1 MKKRSF
7 TELKKSMT
15 FEELNKFCKKVTEE
29 YAKSEAQFARSYF
42 CEHYNISEQ
51 CFYKVL
57 EYAVVTNIVE
67 DYIVTKMLNK
77 AIENQNLH
85 SSGAGARSVA
95 KYARMFNQRC
105 AFIAATIPKEEVM
118 RIATDFANNPDISKQ
133 DIATA
138 NGISR
143 KVLELVLE
151 RAIEEN
157 IVDDKIFEAIIERS
171 LSKNNSQDA
180 KDYFLGLKKKRE
192 ANKKGITL
200 E

>member
-95 KYARMFNQRC
+95 KYARMLNQRC
-105 AFIAATIPKEEVM
+105 AFVAATIPKEEVM
-118 RIATDFANNPDISKQ
+118 IIATDFANNPDISKQ

-157 IVDDKIFEAIIERS
+157 MVDDKIFEAIIERS